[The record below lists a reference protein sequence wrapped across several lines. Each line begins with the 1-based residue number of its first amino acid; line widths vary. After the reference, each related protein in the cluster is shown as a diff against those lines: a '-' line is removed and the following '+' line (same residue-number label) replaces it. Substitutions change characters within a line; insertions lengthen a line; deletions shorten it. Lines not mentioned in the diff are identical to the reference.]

1 MSSSSMFPQDIST
14 LTREETH
21 RLWALLTETAPA
33 AEETI
38 QPRDD
43 DAPLPL
49 SFAQQRLWFLAQF
62 DNRAAQAYTLAGGVD
77 LHGVLDVPA
86 LQQALDRIV
95 ARHEVLRTCFVASDD
110 GATQVIAPADAG
122 FALTCIDLRHTAD
135 AEVAAHAY
143 AEQAART
150 PFDLSRGPLIRG
162 CLLQLAEQQQRLLI
176 GMHHSIS
183 DGWSIGILLRELGA
197 LYAAFA
203 QGQPDPLPPLPIQY
217 ADYSL
222 WQRRWLDGPLLQ
234 RQLAFWRAHLHG
246 APALLELPTDH
257 PRPALQDYRGDS
269 VEIAL
274 DGDLTA
280 ALRALSQRH
289 GTTVFMTVLAG
300 WAVLLSRLSGQ
311 DQVVIGAPVANR
323 TRSELEGLIGFFVNA
338 QALRI
343 DLRGAPS
350 VTDLLTQVRATALAA
365 QDHQDVPFEQ
375 VIEALNPERSLSAQP
390 VFQVVLTWQN
400 VPDAELVLPDMRLQP
415 IPAQGGDAKFDLEFS
430 LHEQHERIVGSLGY
444 ATALFERSTIERHL
458 AQFVTLLQ
466 GMVADDHARVAQL
479 PLLPADERT
488 QLQRFTVT
496 ETAPLAPATCIHRLF
511 EAQVQR
517 TPDAI
522 ALREGQRLLRYAELD
537 ARANRLAQSLRR
549 SGVGVE
555 NRVALYLPRGIE
567 QVVAVL
573 ATLKAGAAYV
583 PLDPEL
589 PSERLAF
596 LLEDSR
602 PRAVLTCTDL
612 QDRLP
617 ASRAMLRVSVL
628 TLDDSTDTHSDD
640 PGAPDV
646 PGLCPDNL
654 AYIIYTSGST
664 GKPKGTLLTHAG
676 AAHYLQWAIATYRPQ
691 PSAVVS
697 SSLSF
702 DATLTSLLAPL
713 LCGAQVELLPEHD
726 TLDALRQRL
735 CDPTPL
741 GLVKL

>member
-1 MSSSSMFPQDIST
+1 GRHDSFFALGGHSLLGVRLISRIRST
-14 LTREETH
+14 LGLELPLAT
-21 RLWALLTETAPA
+21 LFA
-33 AEETI
+33 
-38 QPRDD
+38 QPRLRELAQALDNTATSTLPAIVPAD
-43 DAPLPL
+43 RHAPLPL
-49 SFAQQRLWFLAQF
+49 SFAQQRLWFLNQL
-62 DNRAAQAYTLAGGVD
+62 DERAGLAYLMHGGVD

-95 ARHEVLRTCFVASDD
+95 ARHEVLRTCFVTSDD
-110 GATQVIAPADAG
+110 GVTQVIAPADAG

-162 CLLQLAEQQQRLLI
+162 CLMQLAEQQHRLLI
-176 GMHHSIS
+176 SMHHSIS
-183 DGWSIGILLRELGA
+183 DGWSIGILIRELGA
-197 LYAAFA
+197 LYTAFV

-257 PRPALQDYRGDS
+257 PRPPLQDYRGDS
-269 VEIAL
+269 VEFAI
-274 DGDLTA
+274 DGELTA
-280 ALRALSQRH
+280 ALRAVSQRH

-300 WAVLLSRLSGQ
+300 WAVLLSRLSSQ

-466 GMVADDHARVAQL
+466 GMVADDHARVAHL
-479 PLLPADERT
+479 PLLPADERA
-488 QLQRFTVT
+488 QLQTFNA
-496 ETAPLAPATCIHRLF
+496 TASDLDGSGYLHRAI
-511 EAQVQR
+511 EAQAQHM
-517 TPDAI
+517 PDAI
-522 ALREGQRLLRYAELD
+522 ALVDDGVELRYADLD
-537 ARANRLAQSLRR
+537 TRANQLAHHLIGL
-549 SGVGVE
+549 GVVPE
-555 NRVALYLPRGIE
+555 CVVAACLPRGIDLL
-567 QVVAVL
+567 VALL
-573 ATLKAGAAYV
+573 AVLKAGGAYLPLDRDVPSARLHAMLADARPSVLLAHRDTAASLTQRDGMHTVLLDAEQAAWANTPTHAPVVASLHPQHPAYV
-583 PLDPEL
+583 
-589 PSERLAF
+589 
-596 LLEDSR
+596 
-602 PRAVLTCTDL
+602 
-612 QDRLP
+612 
-617 ASRAMLRVSVL
+617 
-628 TLDDSTDTHSDD
+628 
-640 PGAPDV
+640 
-646 PGLCPDNL
+646 
-654 AYIIYTSGST
+654 IYTSGS
-664 GKPKGTLLTHAG
+664 
-676 AAHYLQWAIATYRPQ
+676 
-691 PSAVVS
+691 
-697 SSLSF
+697 
-702 DATLTSLLAPL
+702 
-713 LCGAQVELLPEHD
+713 
-726 TLDALRQRL
+726 
-735 CDPTPL
+735 
-741 GLVKL
+741 